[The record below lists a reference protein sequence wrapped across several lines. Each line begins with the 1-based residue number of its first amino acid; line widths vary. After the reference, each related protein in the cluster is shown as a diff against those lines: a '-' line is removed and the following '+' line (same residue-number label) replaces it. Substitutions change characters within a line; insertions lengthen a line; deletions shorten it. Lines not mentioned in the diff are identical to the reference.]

1 MFVNRLRSKLDAK
14 LFKGI
19 DIHLGKHDGG
29 VYLTVGKFWKLGQR
43 LFCIG
48 IGGCA
53 DGKGN
58 QHFVS
63 VQTRIMA
70 SQIPGL

>member
-1 MFVNRLRSKLDAK
+1 MGLAVLQLSALLQSQA
-14 LFKGI
+14 GI
-19 DIHLGKHDGG
+19 RIAGS
-29 VYLTVGKFWKLGQR
+29 
-43 LFCIG
+43 
-48 IGGCA
+48 A

-70 SQIPGL
+70 SQILDL